1 MLTLAGSPAM
11 ALHSPAV
18 PPPEAQHNAAD
29 DPADP
34 MTAQAAATTS
44 TALKPESFISHQT
57 AVNIPVAS
65 QPAVQPVVPPSA
77 HTGVEQP
84 NAGTLPLGSNSPQA
98 PQEAQTASDAAKPD
112 ASAPT
117 AVDVVCA
124 DVQGVLILDFDKM
137 RCCIQ
142 YKGVAQQIPIFDAA
156 ARPAPG
162 EYSQA
167 NFVCMLHYR
176 AGHKRY

>member
-1 MLTLAGSPAM
+1 M
-11 ALHSPAV
+11 ALHSPAG
-18 PPPEAQHNAAD
+18 PPPEAQHNAAE

-57 AVNIPVAS
+57 AVNLPVAS
-65 QPAVQPVVPPSA
+65 QPAIQPVVPPTT
-77 HTGVEQP
+77 HTGLEQP
-84 NAGTLPLGSNSPQA
+84 DAGTLPLGSNSLQA
-98 PQEAQTASDAAKPD
+98 PQETQTASDAAKPD
-112 ASAPT
+112 TSTPA

-142 YKGVAQQIPIFDAA
+142 YKGVAQQIPSFDAA

-162 EYSQA
+162 DYSQA
-167 NFVCMLHYR
+167 NFISMLHYR
-176 AGHKRY
+176 TGHER